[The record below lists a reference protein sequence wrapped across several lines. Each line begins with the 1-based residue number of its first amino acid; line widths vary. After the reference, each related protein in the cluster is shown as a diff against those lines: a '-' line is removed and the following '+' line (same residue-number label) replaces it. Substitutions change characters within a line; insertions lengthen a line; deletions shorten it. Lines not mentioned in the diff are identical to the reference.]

1 MNASNFTLP
10 SLTDYQFQ
18 SCSWTSPE
26 GATYLELPHTISWY
40 FQALADTDY
49 PGLEQAMSAQY
60 DFVIHAIGA
69 VVDVTGDDETLVQIQ
84 WPDGRF
90 LSNPG
95 LPVWDFIG
103 TGLRGWNLENPEL
116 IAHGS
121 KVKLN
126 VDNTDNSSNVNLA
139 LFFEGVLRIP
149 MVQS

>member
-10 SLTDYQFQ
+10 SLTDYQLQ
-18 SCSWTSPE
+18 ACSWTSPD
-26 GATYLELPHTISWY
+26 GAMFLELPHTIPWY
-40 FQALADTDY
+40 FAAAADTLY
-49 PGLEQAMSAQY
+49 AGIEQAMSAQY
-60 DFVIHAIGA
+60 DFVINGISA
-69 VVDVTGDDETLVQIQ
+69 VVDVTGDDETLLQIQ
-84 WPDGRF
+84 WPDGRY

-103 TGLRGWNLENPEL
+103 TGLRGWVLENPEV

-126 VDNTDNSSNVNLA
+126 IDNSGNGSNVNLG

-149 MVQS
+149 MVQG